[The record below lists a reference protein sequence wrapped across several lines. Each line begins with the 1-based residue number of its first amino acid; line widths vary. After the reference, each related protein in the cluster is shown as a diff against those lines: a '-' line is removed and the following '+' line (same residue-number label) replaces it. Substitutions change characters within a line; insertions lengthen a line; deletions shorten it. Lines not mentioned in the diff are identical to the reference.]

1 MKHLFIYILCAIM
14 TCGAYAQTNVRT
26 SPPVVKFKTL
36 KSEMAMRSGKFG
48 KKAVVMQQ
56 EKDQKMAPMVKTDGD
71 LLRKRVGNPVRVAAP
86 KLVSTTP
93 VASDKARITLVVESD
108 WGDDSGYQVILDGDC
123 GVYGETSVDDIF
135 AAADYTIPENAE
147 ILKNFLQAGKTSSI
161 DIPAGK
167 YDFFVFNPMPSK
179 ETVYVAEGESE
190 GGSYYFKGGYE
201 YGIHCKCRY

>member
-1 MKHLFIYILCAIM
+1 M

-56 EKDQKMAPMVKTDGD
+56 EQGQKMAPMVKTDGD
-71 LLRKRVGNPVRVAAP
+71 LLRKRIGNPVKVAAP

-93 VASDKARITLVVESD
+93 VAGDKARITLVVESD

-123 GVYGETSVDDIF
+123 GIYGETSVDDIF
-135 AAADYTIPENAE
+135 AAKDYSIPENAE
-147 ILKNFLQAGKTSSI
+147 ILENYLIAGESSSI
-161 DIPAGK
+161 DVPAGR
-167 YDFFVFNPMPSK
+167 YDFFVFNPMPSN

-190 GGSYYFKGGYE
+190 GVAIILKVDMNMYSL
-201 YGIHCKCRY
+201 